1 MQSLIHC
8 NGCRGHINTLRKC
21 SQERAELAGT
31 SSTGRDGPTIQHV
44 TGMPCDRHT
53 TKGHHAGL
61 VVRDSLCLC
70 QPWMV
75 PGLQSISNWAT
86 ALRDNT
92 REEPEPRATLA
103 RASVSSLESSCSWQK
118 ADANISLRRR
128 AVRMGGTFPVMRKG
142 NQGGK
147 EENFHYQGRIIR
159 VGRMQDILR
168 PCAKPQPTTHVHSG

>member
-8 NGCRGHINTLRKC
+8 NGCHGHINTLRKC

-31 SSTGRDGPTIQHV
+31 PSMGRDVPAIQHV
-44 TGMPCDRHT
+44 IGMPCDRHI

-61 VVRDSLCLC
+61 VVRDCACASPGWCLGF
-70 QPWMV
+70 QV
-75 PGLQSISNWAT
+75 FQSGLQPSGTTVEKGPSPGHLGQGICELSGVILW
-86 ALRDNT
+86 
-92 REEPEPRATLA
+92 LA
-103 RASVSSLESSCSWQK
+103 ESRCKHFSQ
-118 ADANISLRRR
+118 RGR

-168 PCAKPQPTTHVHSG
+168 PCAKPQPTTQAHSS